1 MEKVSVYGYANV
13 GRNYQAAHFELRDD
27 PALLNVSGAFHRK
40 VPLGKNQR
48 RAGQTECRVSEAG
61 C

>member
-1 MEKVSVYGYANV
+1 MYEYANF

-48 RAGQTECRVSEAG
+48 RAGQTECRVSEAR